1 MDGIEYIKE
10 IFHGKSAAATVVEEE
25 KRQSSQT
32 EKLYMPGGLERKEHE
47 SRRKPYESHVLPF
60 QRVVI
65 SRRMAGR
72 CRDGGGKLRQ
82 QGQDHAAKTVVHIY
96 QQTYHIQ
103 TRQAGYKDQNPYK
116 SSARSF
122 PCKTVPA
129 KLERIYRT
137 DGKRKSYEDIV
148 KDPVCEKI
156 INGHTCKAHGK
167 HHTQIPCWVTG
178 VLASFIYGK
187 RKYGKSEPAYYPQY
201 DQLGKDICAYMIQ
214 GHGNGGY
221 DLYLVLA
228 QSKGSGRSHDVI
240 IGPLC
245 PSLYMEKG
253 IPSGH
258 LQ

>member
-1 MDGIEYIKE
+1 MKVIGVTGGVGS
-10 IFHGKSAAATVVEEE
+10 GKSVVLSILE
-25 KRQSSQT
+25 KDYHAETILADLVAHDLMQ
-32 EKLYMPGGLERKEHE
+32 PGG
-47 SRRKPYESHVLPF
+47 
-60 QRVVI
+60 
-65 SRRMAGR
+65 
-72 CRDGGGKLRQ
+72 
-82 QGQDHAAKTVVHIY
+82 
-96 QQTYHIQ
+96 
-103 TRQAGYKDQNPYK
+103 
-116 SSARSF
+116 
-122 PCKTVPA
+122 
-129 KLERIYRT
+129 
-137 DGKRKSYEDIV
+137 KSYEDIA
-148 KDPVCEKI
+148 KDPVCEKT